1 MLELLAVGLAALV
14 AIAVLS
20 AIGGVIALVLWI
32 VMLPFRLLGF
42 AFKLLGA
49 LLMLPLLAVGG
60 LLLTVFLGVP
70 LLFAVLLPAVP
81 FALLAWFIWWLMH
94 RGSRSTATVQQ

>member
-14 AIAVLS
+14 VIAVLS
-20 AIGGVIALVLWI
+20 AVGGLVALLLWL

-60 LLLTVFLGVP
+60 VVLAIFVGVP
-70 LLFAVLLPAVP
+70 LLLAVALPVVP
-81 FALLAWFIWWLMH
+81 FALLAWLIWWLMH
-94 RGSRSTATVQQ
+94 RGDRSTATVQQ